1 MDGRVEVRLPVLRR
15 LREIRES
22 QYLSQ
27 ENLAERS
34 GVSRVSISKL
44 EQGQVQARFVTTR
57 KLATALGVDP
67 DELVGKNR
75 AEQ

>member
-1 MDGRVEVRLPVLRR
+1 MPVLRR

-27 ENLAERS
+27 EDLAERS

-57 KLATALGVDP
+57 KLASALDVDP
-67 DELVGKNR
+67 DELVGKR
-75 AEQ
+75 EETP

>member
-1 MDGRVEVRLPVLRR
+1 LPVLRR

-27 ENLAERS
+27 EDLAERS

-57 KLATALGVDP
+57 KLASALDVDP
-67 DELVGKNR
+67 DELVGKR
-75 AEQ
+75 EETP

>member
-1 MDGRVEVRLPVLRR
+1 MPVLRR

-27 ENLAERS
+27 EDLAERS

-44 EQGQVQARFVTTR
+44 EQGRIQARFVTTR
-57 KLATALGVDP
+57 KLASALDVDP
-67 DELVGKNR
+67 DELVGKGER
-75 AEQ
+75 TQ

>member
-1 MDGRVEVRLPVLRR
+1 MPVLRR

-27 ENLAERS
+27 EDLAGRS

-57 KLATALGVDP
+57 KLASALDVDP
-67 DELVGKNR
+67 DELVGKR
-75 AEQ
+75 EEATQ